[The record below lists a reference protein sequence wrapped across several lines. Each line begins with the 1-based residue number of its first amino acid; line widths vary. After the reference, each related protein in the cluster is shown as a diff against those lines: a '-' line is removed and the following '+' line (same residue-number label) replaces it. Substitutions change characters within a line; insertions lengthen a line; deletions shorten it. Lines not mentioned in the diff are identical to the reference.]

1 VVKEIVMGLSGKI
14 KVVGLFGIT
23 ERYNGIGSEIQ
34 VRKIFESKKEWSFL
48 FVRANKLF
56 TPDLIK
62 DADLLIISRDG
73 GADPID
79 LFTTGNGVSETIV
92 PGGTLWTDKNV
103 TAIIENVQNRGMG
116 LIAMQNTVFCGNHR
130 FLTFLDVAGIGPQN
144 LEPIWYRK
152 MNKTHPVTEGVG
164 KFTALNDEQPLVIIK
179 SSSTATLFESTS
191 VHEKRQG
198 VSGWALE
205 RGKGRIVGL
214 LPGGTFQAYQVP
226 EFQTIIWR
234 AAHWAMN
241 HSIPPFPK
249 TDARYYL

>member
-1 VVKEIVMGLSGKI
+1 MGLSGKI

-23 ERYNGIGSEIQ
+23 ERYNGISNEIQ
-34 VRKIFESKKEWSFL
+34 IRKIFESKKEWGFM

-62 DADLLIISRDG
+62 DADLLIICRDG
-73 GADPID
+73 DADPID
-79 LFTTGNGVSETIV
+79 LFTNGSGISETLV

-116 LIAMQNTVFCGNHR
+116 LIAMQSTVLCENHR
-130 FLTFLDVAGIGPQN
+130 FMTFIDVAGKGPQN
-144 LEPIWYRK
+144 LEPMWYK
-152 MNKTHPVTEGVG
+152 KISKTHPIMQGVG
-164 KFTALNDEQPLVIIK
+164 KFTAMNDEQPLVIIK
-179 SSSTATLFESTS
+179 SSSTVTLFESTS
-191 VHEKRQG
+191 VHEIRQG
-198 VSGWALE
+198 ISGWALE

-226 EFQTIIWR
+226 EYQTIIWR

-241 HSIPPFPK
+241 HPIPPYPK
-249 TDARYYL
+249 ADTRYYL